1 MLKKISRRKNHDGTD
16 YELCA
21 AGTDRRGDCPVLLW
35 YGSETDA
42 DNQGQVYSAD
52 SRCFWHRPL
61 WDLGSGN
68 VSTGERSGDCNG
80 YIYGNRSGNFNGGPQ
95 YLCES
100 NY

>member
-1 MLKKISRRKNHDGTD
+1 MMEQIMNYVQPELIVVAIVLYFCGMGLKQTQTIKDKYIPLILG
-16 YELCA
+16 
-21 AGTDRRGDCPVLLW
+21 
-35 YGSETDA
+35 
-42 DNQGQVYSAD
+42 
-52 SRCFWHRPL
+52 CFWHRPL